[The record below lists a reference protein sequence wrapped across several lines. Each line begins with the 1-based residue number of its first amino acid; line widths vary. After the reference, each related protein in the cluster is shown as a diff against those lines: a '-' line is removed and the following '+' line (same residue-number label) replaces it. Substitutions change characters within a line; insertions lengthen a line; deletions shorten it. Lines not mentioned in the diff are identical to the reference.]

1 MWSCG
6 KCGETSEDD
15 FEICWSCG
23 TGQDGSPASEG
34 FLPVVEVDAPADAI
48 LVDNSAAGD
57 GQEKRTVASE
67 AHHRGPLPGRGVGLR
82 EVRGVTKI
90 LKVHHVGSNIPS
102 YLNLDNVV
110 LTRLEI
116 GATRRQSAIWR
127 VFTSSPTLTLAV
139 SEEDAIRIL
148 EAMGYSDR
156 ADD

>member
-23 TGQDGSPASEG
+23 TGQDGSPAGEG
-34 FLPVVEVDAPADAI
+34 FLPVVEVDALADTTMI
-48 LVDNSAAGD
+48 DSSAAGD
-57 GQEKRTVASE
+57 GHEKRTVASE
-67 AHHRGPLPGRGVGLR
+67 AHHHGPLPGRGVGLR
-82 EVRGVTKI
+82 EVGGVTRI

-110 LTRLEI
+110 LTRLEV
-116 GATRRQSAIWR
+116 AAAWKKPAIWR
-127 VFTSSPTLTLAV
+127 VFTSSSTLTLAV
-139 SEEDAIRIL
+139 SEEDALRIL